1 MIRVIAVLSL
11 FALVIS
17 SSPVATAQTEAWPET
32 RVVVKGRTAAGPI
45 LWHVTNGESQV
56 VILGV
61 LPVFPK
67 KQTWQTTRVANAL
80 RGARGLITPPASSTG
95 VGDIWSLMTNK
106 GLPKHGAL
114 KDALPAALYARYEG
128 AGRRA
133 GVDIRDFAHDKPVW
147 AGARLRRE
155 VLQRRGLTDDEPV
168 QTVVA
173 LAHRAGVPVHAAGRY
188 DMGPMIKSVN
198 AMNGAA
204 SQACL
209 GYTLDDIDFDL
220 DRAPVAAKA
229 WTIGDLATV
238 RNNYQGSTLMK
249 CLAGSDTSASINTRS
264 VNDSVAAVTAAL
276 AKPGKTVAVLPLAL
290 LLRSGGVLDRLR
302 AKGYEVSNP

>member
-1 MIRVIAVLSL
+1 MALLGLVL
-11 FALVIS
+11 AG
-17 SSPVATAQTEAWPET
+17 PGAMAQNEVWPET
-32 RVVVKGRTAAGPI
+32 RVVVKGRSAPGPVM
-45 LWHVTNGESQV
+45 WHISSGDSQV
-56 VILGV
+56 IILGV

-67 KQTWQTTRVANAL
+67 KQTWQTTRIANAL

-95 VGDIWSLMTNK
+95 VGDMWSLMTKK
-106 GLPKHGAL
+106 GLPGHGAL
-114 KDALPAALYARYEG
+114 KDILPASLNGRYE
-128 AGRRA
+128 AAARRA
-133 GVDIRDFAHDKPVW
+133 GVDIKDFAHDKPVW

-155 VLQRRGLTDDEPV
+155 VLQKRGLSDDEPV
-168 QTVVA
+168 QTVVG
-173 LAHRAGVPVHAAGRY
+173 LARRAGVPVRAAGRY
-188 DMGPMIKSVN
+188 DMGPMVKSVN
-198 AMNGAA
+198 AMNDAA

-209 GYTLDDIDFDL
+209 GHTLDDIDFDL

-229 WTIGDLATV
+229 WATGDLATV

-249 CLAGSDTSASINTRS
+249 CLAGSETSATIGARS

-276 AKPGKTVAVLPLAL
+276 ARPGKTVAVLPLAL